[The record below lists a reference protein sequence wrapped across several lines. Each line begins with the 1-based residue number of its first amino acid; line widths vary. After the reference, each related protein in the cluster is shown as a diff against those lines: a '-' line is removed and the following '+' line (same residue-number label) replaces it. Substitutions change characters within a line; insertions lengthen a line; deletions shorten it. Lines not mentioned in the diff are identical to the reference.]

1 MQGER
6 QRTYFVNKEFF
17 GGYFLKTAS
26 CFSFHFFDNH
36 LSLAVAENTLL
47 VALAIFA

>member
-1 MQGER
+1 MGI
-6 QRTYFVNKEFF
+6 FSKLLLALFF
-17 GGYFLKTAS
+17 I
-26 CFSFHFFDNH
+26 FFDNH